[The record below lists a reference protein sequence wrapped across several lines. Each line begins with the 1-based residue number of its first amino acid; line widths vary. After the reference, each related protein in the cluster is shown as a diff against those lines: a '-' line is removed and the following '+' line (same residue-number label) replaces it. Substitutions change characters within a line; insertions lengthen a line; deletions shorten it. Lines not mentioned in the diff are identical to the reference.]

1 MRELV
6 VGRALELRDAEVE
19 HLRDTAGAIF
29 CEEDVGRLEIAVDDA
44 ARVRMG
50 NAARDLDHD
59 RGRVGDRQR
68 ASLDLLREVSALEQL
83 HHDEGRTV
91 RLAGVER
98 AHHVAAAQELHRAN
112 FSCEP
117 RAKGDLVNRI
127 LSQRLERDARAGAQ
141 VERLVE
147 NGHSPLGEG
156 PHDAVVTDRVVPHP
170 RQAYRPWPRT
180 AIVGYDSTGVT
191 DDDAST
197 STRAVSR
204 PDSPDGA
211 VLVILAGAAR
221 GRSFPLPCAIG
232 QRMRIGTA
240 EDNDVV
246 LEDDTVSRRHLEIV
260 RTANGLQLRDL
271 GSTNGTRVGGVRIQE
286 AFLSPGALLDI
297 GEVPVSI
304 GVALDAVA
312 VPASENDRFGLAVGR
327 SRVMRRLFGVLERVA
342 KTNAN
347 VMLTGETGTGKD
359 VLARSIHLESGRMGG
374 FEVLDCGAIVPSLV
388 ESELFGHERGAFTG
402 AVASRAGA
410 FERAEGGTLF
420 LDELGELP
428 LDLQPKLLRVLEA
441 REFRRVGGQRT
452 MTADVRIVAATCRD
466 LRAEVAAGRFREDL
480 YYRLAVVSLHVPPL
494 RDRREDI
501 PVLAEHIVED
511 KTKVPDGIMAKLVDH
526 DWPGNVRELRNVLD
540 RLTVMS
546 SAPGELQLFDSPRS
560 ERIERTERAED
571 PKQAEP
577 VAPPEPYDPS
587 HSYRE
592 TRARFEAGFE
602 ASYVKWLLARNGG
615 NLSAAAREARMDR
628 NHLSD
633 LARRHGLR
641 IKP

>member
-1 MRELV
+1 
-6 VGRALELRDAEVE
+6 
-19 HLRDTAGAIF
+19 
-29 CEEDVGRLEIAVDDA
+29 
-44 ARVRMG
+44 VR
-50 NAARDLDHD
+50 
-59 RGRVGDRQR
+59 
-68 ASLDLLREVSALEQL
+68 
-83 HHDEGRTV
+83 
-91 RLAGVER
+91 
-98 AHHVAAAQELHRAN
+98 
-112 FSCEP
+112 
-117 RAKGDLVNRI
+117 
-127 LSQRLERDARAGAQ
+127 
-141 VERLVE
+141 
-147 NGHSPLGEG
+147 
-156 PHDAVVTDRVVPHP
+156 
-170 RQAYRPWPRT
+170 
-180 AIVGYDSTGVT
+180 
-191 DDDAST
+191 DDDDSES
-197 STRAVSR
+197 STRAVNR
-204 PDSPDGA
+204 PNSPDGA
-211 VLVILAGAAR
+211 VLVILGGAAR
-221 GRSFPLPCAIG
+221 GRSFPLPCAVG

-240 EDNDVV
+240 DDNDVV
-246 LEDDTVSRRHLEIV
+246 LDDDTVSRRHLEIV
-260 RTANGLQLRDL
+260 RTDSGLQLRDL

-286 AFLSPGALLDI
+286 ALISPGALLDI

-304 GVALDAVA
+304 GVALDSVA
-312 VPASENDRFGLAVGR
+312 VPASENDHFGLAVGR

-359 VLARSIHLESGRMGG
+359 VLARSLHLESGRTGG

-402 AVASRAGA
+402 AVSARAGA

-441 REFRRVGGQRT
+441 REFRRVGGTRT
-452 MTADVRIVAATCRD
+452 IAADVRIVAATCRD

-501 PVLAEHIVED
+501 PVLAEHLVESG
-511 KTKVPDGIMAKLVDH
+511 TKIPEGIMAKLVDH

-540 RLTVMS
+540 RLSVMA
-546 SAPGELQLFDSPRS
+546 SAPNELQLFDTPQVERVAEEPKPR
-560 ERIERTERAED
+560 
-571 PKQAEP
+571 EP
-577 VAPPEPYDPS
+577 AREPYDPS
-587 HSYRE
+587 LSYRE

-602 ASYVKWLLARNGG
+602 ASYVHWLLARNGG
-615 NLSAAAREARMDR
+615 NVSAAAREARMDR